1 MAYATFAPV
10 LDAIRGLSWPAR
22 RRAKSAVPGPH
33 ISRTRGT
40 TAEVIEYRPY
50 RQGDDPRRID
60 WKLLARTDRVYVRL
74 SEERT
79 IVPTIVVL
87 DASASMAFPV
97 PTHDKWMFAR
107 LLSLGLAE
115 VARRG
120 GDPVGMTV
128 VHADTTCTIPPRSRR
143 TVLDE
148 MMRAV
153 DIAPAGSSPLAPA
166 VTAATRHCARL
177 VIVSDFLGDDEAVLS
192 SGRAFLAGGGEVHAV
207 HVVDRSELDPDPKQR
222 LLTDPEQPDLRRPM
236 PSRSRAEYIRR
247 FAEWRETLAREWR
260 HAGARYAMVVPGAE
274 PIRGTI
280 RRLVTPGL

>member
-22 RRAKSAVPGPH
+22 RRTKSAVPGPH

-87 DASASMAFPV
+87 DASASMAYPV
-97 PTHDKWMFAR
+97 PTYDKWTFAR
-107 LLSLGLAE
+107 LVSLGLAE

-120 GDPVGMTV
+120 GDPVGMMV
-128 VHADTTCTIPPRSRR
+128 VHASNTSAIPPRSRR

-148 MMRAV
+148 MMQAV
-153 DIAPAGSSPLAPA
+153 DLAPAGSSPLAPA
-166 VTAATRHCARL
+166 VTAAARHCTRL
-177 VIVSDFLGDDEAVLS
+177 VIIADFLGDAEAVLTA
-192 SGRAFLAGGGEVHAV
+192 GRAFLAEGGEVHAV

-222 LLTDPEQPDLRRPM
+222 LLTDPEQPDVRRPM
-236 PSRSRAEYIRR
+236 PSRARAEYIRR
-247 FAEWRETLAREWR
+247 FTEWRDTLARDWR
-260 HAGARYAMVVPGAE
+260 HAGARYAMVIPGAE

-280 RRLVTPGL
+280 RRLVTPGP